1 MVREEE
7 DYNDDEEEEIDLSDP
22 EVLEEINKN
31 LQILGF
37 TINDSR
43 IYVTLLQIGFNTPAK
58 IAENSKV
65 DRARVY
71 DSLKR
76 LVKRGVV
83 EEEPVP
89 RAPRYRA
96 LPPEKVFGKIRGKLN
111 KKIKLANELEDQ
123 LNRIK
128 QLPSSESNSIWA
140 IRGEKKIR
148 KQFYKFLKQ
157 AEDTCYIITTLDDS
171 RGSIRELENLTDH
184 LIDKKENNPN
194 FSIHLAL
201 KIFPESVDQKIYINH
216 LYHAGIDV
224 YRWNAGAVLPFGIY
238 LTEKAYLQAYL
249 SSLTPKPSYEQGF
262 YLENASKE
270 QISGFKH
277 LCLWVYSHL
286 CQKVVFRKKN
296 KKG

>member
-1 MVREEE
+1 MS
-7 DYNDDEEEEIDLSDP
+7 DDEDFFDDNEDDEVDLNDP
-22 EVLEEINKN
+22 DVLDEINKN

-76 LVKRGVV
+76 LVKRGIV

-96 LPPEKVFGKIRGKLN
+96 LPPNQVFGKIRNKLN
-111 KKIKLANELEDQ
+111 KKIELANQLEIQ
-123 LNRIK
+123 LSNFRQI
-128 QLPSSESNSIWA
+128 PSSESNSIWA
-140 IRGEKKIR
+140 IRGEKNLQ

-157 AEDTCYIITTLDDS
+157 AEEYCYIISTLDDS
-171 RGSIRELENLTDH
+171 RGSLREFEHLTDL
-184 LIDKKENNPN
+184 LIEKKNKNND
-194 FSIHLAL
+194 FHIYVAL
-201 KIFPESVDQKIYINH
+201 KIFPESMEQKIFINH
-216 LYHAGIDV
+216 LYHAGITV
-224 YRWNAGAVLPFGIY
+224 YRWNAGAILPFGIY

-249 SSLTPKPSYEQGF
+249 SILSPKPSYEQGF
-262 YLENASKE
+262 YLENASRE
-270 QISGFKH
+270 QISGLKH

-286 CQKVVFRKKN
+286 CQKVAFRKKS
-296 KKG
+296 KKE